1 MDHKY
6 YMDLRSATMTS
17 FKSSCTPPSVST
29 GTGIRR
35 KPIFTYQSPAA
46 HISTLYLDKRP
57 SRGISTSSV
66 TSPSASSA
74 SLAPNTT
81 SPSTIAADQTP
92 KLTFATDR
100 ASSSSLP
107 SYKHPRM
114 NALLPLYHPF
124 GPLALSLPDLDPTS
138 FGLPAAHVIARL
150 GIFDDADAAL
160 HPRSSSRTRRPAVK
174 LRDATEDTP
183 HASVPAGASP
193 SLVDVTPVLESEP
206 LVRDKPSPRKRRNGG
221 AGNKR
226 RRRDVDDGDATYPAK
241 RIRNPRSSALASS
254 VPIAGSNTPTPEE
267 INTPSLQRA
276 EGMRKAGLLDG
287 DRRGCVDNLRGG
299 IRRQVRLLYHL
310 HRSHLRLVLLLGI
323 RVGIWKSTNPS
334 LHQRLY
340 RRNRMVRM
348 RLGLLLPSSLAPH
361 PVLGRG
367 VQRSLSKQRKAR
379 AWCTTNL
386 CTDSGIYCIT

>member
-17 FKSSCTPPSVST
+17 FKSSCTPPSVNT

-35 KPIFTYQSPAA
+35 KPKFTYQSPAA

-92 KLTFATDR
+92 KLTFTTDR

-114 NALLPLYHPF
+114 NTLLPLYHPF

-183 HASVPAGASP
+183 RASVPAGASP
-193 SLVDVTPVLESEP
+193 SLVDVTPILESEP
-206 LVRDKPSPRKRRNGG
+206 LLRDKPSPRKRRNGG

-241 RIRNPRSSALASS
+241 RIRNPRSSTLASS

-267 INTPSLQRA
+267 INTPSPA
-276 EGMRKAGLLDG
+276 EGGGNEKSRSSG
-287 DRRGCVDNLRGG
+287 RRSTRARGQPT
-299 IRRQVRLLYHL
+299 RRDSTASEATVSSASVSLATGPATGNT
-310 HRSHLRLVLLLGI
+310 SGNMEI
-323 RVGIWKSTNPS
+323 DEPISAPTSISSKSNGADEVGAPASVIASTA
-334 LHQRLY
+334 
-340 RRNRMVRM
+340 
-348 RLGLLLPSSLAPH
+348 PSS
-361 PVLGRG
+361 
-367 VQRSLSKQRKAR
+367 RKGGSEEPLE
-379 AWCTTNL
+379 TKE
-386 CTDSGIYCIT
+386 S